1 MRNPTDTG
9 RAPRAGY
16 AWCGPR
22 ARDFTRN
29 TDMPDAAEYR
39 FGQIHI
45 DVARNSTDDFNPF
58 HDPNRFDRILGN
70 PYPLPIVLGFQL
82 ECLCGYLVERLR
94 GGADGPTPDRGLRY
108 RNFQFTFA
116 DALWCDEACT
126 VEVKPTAVRT
136 DPPALSNRVLVK
148 KAGRAVLLGQIRDTA
163 EPAVGTAS
171 DLPLAIDLRR
181 APDRAVI
188 PGTPWFLKRKFLNTS
203 NAKNFLAGS
212 LVDQTY
218 YFDEI
223 ADKVRFPELFPCA
236 LASCALLEKAWKD
249 GHDFMADPMVYVAH
263 AITVDRGLT
272 AALRSNDVLHVL
284 ARGPTV
290 VAGSRALGGSDLV
303 LQRYQ
308 CVGLADDQR
317 VLYSADIDLAPLHAI
332 AGTRGSLRTP
342 PR

>member
-1 MRNPTDTG
+1 
-9 RAPRAGY
+9 
-16 AWCGPR
+16 
-22 ARDFTRN
+22 
-29 TDMPDAAEYR
+29 MPDPAEYR

-82 ECLCGYLVERLR
+82 ECLCGYLVEHQRCVNEGR
-94 GGADGPTPDRGLRY
+94 EGSDGLRF

-126 VEVKPTAVRT
+126 IEVKPTAVRT

-148 KAGRAVLLGQIRDTA
+148 KSGQAVLLGQIRDTGA
-163 EPAVGTAS
+163 PVVPAAAS
-171 DLPLAIDLRR
+171 LPLAVDLYQ
-181 APDRAVI
+181 APDRTAL

-212 LVDQTY
+212 LVDQAY

-223 ADKVRFPELFPCA
+223 AGKVRFPELFPCT
-236 LASCALLEKAWKD
+236 LASCALLEKAWSE

-263 AITVDRGLT
+263 AISVDRGLAT
-272 AALRSNDVLHVL
+272 ALRSNDVLHIL
-284 ARGPTV
+284 TFGPTV
-290 VAGSRALGGSDLV
+290 IAGSRALGGSDLA
-303 LQRYQ
+303 LARYH
-308 CVGLADDQR
+308 CAGLVRDQR
-317 VLYSADIDLAPLHAI
+317 VLYAADIDLAPLQAI
-332 AGTRGSLRTP
+332 SGTRR
-342 PR
+342 R